1 MIAGLAEPGLV
12 HINDPV
18 TLEQQFQHLGSIL
31 LAHHEATDCVAL
43 DRHLL
48 CPPIAEVELMLESSL
63 DFRGADIQYSLF
75 VDLLHDLLGTLDGL
89 ALPLEALRRPVH
101 FLLDHLSSG
110 LEHLDLSNLLFSFLF
125 IVDKAPDDM
134 LRYFEALSQ
143 VLLLYLLLLVEPHN
157 LLSHLG
163 SQVFEVPLLVFTRE
177 AMLCL
182 PLSLILTLRKPLYI
196 VRRH

>member
-1 MIAGLAEPGLV
+1 
-12 HINDPV
+12 
-18 TLEQQFQHLGSIL
+18 
-31 LAHHEATDCVAL
+31 
-43 DRHLL
+43 
-48 CPPIAEVELMLESSL
+48 MLESSL
-63 DFRGADIQYSLF
+63 DFRAADIQYSLF
-75 VDLLHDLLGTLDGL
+75 VDLIHNLLGTLDGL
-89 ALPLEALRRPVH
+89 ALPLETLRRPVH

-110 LEHLDLSNLLFSFLF
+110 LEHLDLLNLLFSFLL
-125 IVDKAPDDM
+125 IVDKAPDVM

-143 VLLLYLLLLVEPHN
+143 VFLQYLILIVEPHN